1 MEDKEKQSEFVQLLS
16 ANTKRMYAFI
26 RILVLNNEA
35 DAEEVFQNTCL
46 AVWNKFHLYDPT
58 KDFGSWA
65 CRMAH
70 FESLKLRDNRKKLR
84 FLSDDALAALA
95 DAAQPIAQ
103 RIDERREAL
112 ANCVSK
118 LSHNDYAMI
127 EQRYFQGILPKAI
140 AGSSSRSVD
149 AIYRELSRIH
159 KSLLRCMERHLAEG
173 VTG

>member
-46 AVWNKFHLYDPT
+46 AVWNKFSLYDPT
-58 KDFGSWA
+58 KDFGAWA

-70 FESLKLRDNRKKLR
+70 FESLKLRDNRKNLR
-84 FLSDDALAALA
+84 FLSDDALASLA
-95 DAAQPIAQ
+95 DAAQPIA
-103 RIDERREAL
+103 RRVDERREAL

-118 LSHNDYAMI
+118 LNSRDYAMI
-127 EQRYFQGILPKAI
+127 ERRYFEGVLPKAI
-140 AGSSSRSVD
+140 AISSSRSVD

-159 KSLLRCMERHLAEG
+159 KMLSRCVEGHLAEG
-173 VTG
+173 VAE